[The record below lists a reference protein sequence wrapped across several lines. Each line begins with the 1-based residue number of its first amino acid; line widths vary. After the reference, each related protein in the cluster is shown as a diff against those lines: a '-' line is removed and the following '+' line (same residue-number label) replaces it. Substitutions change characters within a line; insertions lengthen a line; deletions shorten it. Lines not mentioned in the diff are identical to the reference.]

1 MKKEKQVFLLASRGL
16 GDSVVLADTIHFVEN
31 LNPLLK
37 FVIAGKAANLS
48 VLRKL
53 GIKAEYIEIPF
64 PASTG
69 KSLNLSSLLEL
80 VGTLSRIRGR
90 GVEVGINP
98 IPDFRED
105 LAFRFVSCTNTYRGN
120 FSKSEAVTKQCRGFK
135 IIEYGR
141 SVELAPDDIY
151 SMYRQLFCYA
161 LGMSYNDELNFR
173 NISVSPIQRILVCP
187 FSGHPSREWPI
198 NEWLNLCTLLKKRD
212 LDVSIIFPQG
222 NSEEN
227 QPTSLAFAQLG
238 INIYVPKLEEFFG
251 LIKEFKL
258 VICHDSFAAHLANY
272 FGISTI
278 VISGSGDYK
287 TWVPS
292 SNIITNG
299 HNCPAFPCHSRPKCM
314 GSAHELTCINSIK
327 PETVASAVEKMV
339 TYSYGS
345 QQNS

>member
-1 MKKEKQVFLLASRGL
+1 MRKEKQVFLLASRGL
-16 GDSVVLADTIHFVEN
+16 GDSVVLADTIHFVEKS
-31 LNPLLK
+31 NPFLK
-37 FVIAGKAANLS
+37 LVIAGKAANLC
-48 VLRKL
+48 VLREL
-53 GIKAEYIEIPF
+53 GIQAEYIEIPF

-69 KSLNLSSLLEL
+69 KNVNLSSSLKLLE
-80 VGTLSRIRGR
+80 TLSRIRGR
-90 GVEVGINP
+90 GIEVGINP

-105 LAFRFVSCTNTYRGN
+105 LAFRLVSCTNTYRGN

-135 IIEYGR
+135 IVEYGR

-161 LGMSYNDELNFR
+161 LGISYNGKLNSR
-173 NISVSPIQRILVCP
+173 YISVSPIQRILVCP
-187 FSGHPSREWPI
+187 FSGHTSREWPI
-198 NEWLNLCTLLKKRD
+198 NEWLILCSLLKQRD

-222 NSEEN
+222 KSEEN
-227 QPTSLAFAQLG
+227 QSRTLAFAQLG
-238 INIYVPKLEEFFG
+238 ISVYVPKLEEFVG
-251 LIKEFKL
+251 LIKEFQL

-272 FGISTI
+272 FKISTI
-278 VISGSGDYK
+278 VVSGSGDYR

-292 SNIITNG
+292 SNVITNG
-299 HNCPAFPCHSRPKCM
+299 HNCPTFPCHSRPKCM

-327 PETVASAVEKMV
+327 PETVASAVDKIV